1 MERETQ
7 ETRSFTQSS
16 YGNDKL
22 DKSKE
27 LNSDMTIKET
37 SPDEYTNKLENL
49 GGNE

>member
-7 ETRSFTQSS
+7 ETRSFAQSS

-49 GGNE
+49 GGNN